1 MATDYL
7 LELDGIKGESKDS
20 KHPNTIEIESFSW
33 GAKNEPRS
41 KSVGSGGLGGGKIEM
56 KQINFATTVNKA
68 SGELMLACWTGKP
81 IKKAVLYVRKQGE
94 NQQDYYVVTL
104 DDALVTEFDSSGHG
118 SGGTSIPMDSF
129 SLIFNKVKFEYKAQ
143 KSDGSLE
150 PPVSVGY
157 DMGQAKKI

>member
-1 MATDYL
+1 
-7 LELDGIKGESKDS
+7 
-20 KHPNTIEIESFSW
+20 
-33 GAKNEPRS
+33 
-41 KSVGSGGLGGGKIEM
+41 M

-104 DDALVTEFDSSGHG
+104 DDVLVTEFDSSGQAG
-118 SGGTSIPMDSF
+118 AGASIPTDSF

-143 KSDGSLE
+143 KSDGTLDA
-150 PPVSVGY
+150 PVSVGY